1 MIDGHVAVLTVVG
14 ARPQFIKA
22 SAVSRCFAAAGI
34 REVLVHTGQHYDD
47 DMSDVFFRELDLRPA
62 DHNLGVHGGHHS
74 EMTGL
79 MMERLHPKIDR
90 ERPDVVLVYG
100 DTNST
105 LAGAL
110 AGAKAGVPVVHVEA
124 GLRSFNRAMPEEL
137 NRVVADHV
145 STLLCCP
152 TATAVAN
159 LHREGFECGERD
171 GGRWVANVGDVM
183 LDVLLHYRA
192 RAEQASDVVE
202 RLGLRS
208 GAYAVLTIHR
218 AENTQSIERL
228 RLLLDPVARLSREL
242 PVVFVVHPRTAA
254 LMQSAGEHDRLARE
268 RGLVLAPPLGY
279 LDFLRLQAHAH
290 VILTD
295 SGGIQKE
302 AFFLGVPC
310 VTLRDETEWPET
322 VAAGGNRLAGTQPA
336 DLREALEASRP
347 SSSDLHAFGD
357 GCAAERVVAL
367 LQRRFHWMHR

>member
-1 MIDGHVAVLTVVG
+1 VKLLTVVG

-22 SAVSRCFAAAGI
+22 SAVSRCLAAAGI
-34 REVLVHTGQHYDD
+34 HEVLVHTGQHFDD
-47 DMSDVFFRELDLRPA
+47 DMSEVFFRELDLRSP
-62 DHNLGVHGGHHS
+62 DHNLDVHGGNHS
-74 EMTGL
+74 EMTGR
-79 MMERLHPKIDR
+79 MMERLHPAIDA

-110 AGAKAGVPVVHVEA
+110 SGAKCGVPVAHVEA

-145 STLLCCP
+145 STVLCCP
-152 TATAVAN
+152 TTTAVAN
-159 LHREGFECGERD
+159 LHREGFECGERP
-171 GGRWVANVGDVM
+171 GGRWVVNVGDVM

-202 RLGLRS
+202 RLGIRA

-254 LMQSAGEHDRLARE
+254 LMQSAGEDERLARE
-268 RGLVLAPPLGY
+268 RGLMRVPPLGY
-279 LDFLRLQAHAH
+279 LDFLQLQAHAR

-302 AFFLGVPC
+302 AFFLRVPC

-322 VAAGGNRLAGTQPA
+322 VAAGANRLAGTQPA
-336 DLREALEASRP
+336 DLRDALDAGRP
-347 SSSDLHAFGD
+347 SSSDLHAFGG

-367 LQRRFHWMHR
+367 LQRRFH

>member
-1 MIDGHVAVLTVVG
+1 MKVLTVVG

-22 SAVSRCFAAAGI
+22 SAVSRCVAAAAGI
-34 REVLVHTGQHYDD
+34 HEVLVHTGQHHDAG
-47 DMSDVFFRELDLRPA
+47 MSDVFFRDLELRPA
-62 DHNLGVHGGHHS
+62 DHNLGIHGGHHAV
-74 EMTGL
+74 MTSR
-79 MMERLHPKIDR
+79 MMERLQPMIEA

-110 AGAKAGVPVVHVEA
+110 AGATCGVPVAHVEA
-124 GLRSFNRAMPEEL
+124 GLRSFNREMPEEI

-145 STLLCCP
+145 STVLCCP
-152 TATAVAN
+152 TTTAVAN
-159 LHREGFECGERD
+159 LHREGFECGERA
-171 GGRWVANVGDVM
+171 GGRCVANVGDVM
-183 LDVLLHYRA
+183 LDVLLHHRA

-202 RLGLRS
+202 RLGLRA

-228 RLLLDPVARLSREL
+228 RALLDPVARLSREL
-242 PVVFVVHPRTAA
+242 PVVFVVHPRTAT
-254 LMQSAGEHDRLARE
+254 LMHSAGEHERLARE
-268 RGLVLAPPLGY
+268 RGLILVPPLGY
-279 LDFLRLQAHAH
+279 LDFLQLQAQAR

-310 VTLRDETEWPET
+310 ITLRDETEWPET
-322 VAAGGNRLAGTQPA
+322 VAAGGNRLAGTAPA
-336 DLREALEASRP
+336 DLRDALDASRP
-347 SSSDLHAFGD
+347 SSSDLQAFGG

-367 LQRRFHWMHR
+367 LQRRFS